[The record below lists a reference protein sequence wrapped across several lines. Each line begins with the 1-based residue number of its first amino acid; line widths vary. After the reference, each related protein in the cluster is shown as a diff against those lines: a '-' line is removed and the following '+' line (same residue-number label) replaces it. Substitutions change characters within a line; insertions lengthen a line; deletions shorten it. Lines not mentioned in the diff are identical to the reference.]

1 MNETPIIFFIP
12 TLNCTISYKGVK
24 QVVAS
29 TQDQEKL
36 SLAIV
41 LSIADNY
48 LKIKPYFIFYENK
61 DSQILYIR
69 INEIPFS
76 KKKDILSKII
86 MG

>member
-12 TLNCTISYKGVK
+12 TLNCAISYKGVK

-41 LSIADNY
+41 L
-48 LKIKPYFIFYENK
+48 
-61 DSQILYIR
+61 
-69 INEIPFS
+69 
-76 KKKDILSKII
+76 
-86 MG
+86 